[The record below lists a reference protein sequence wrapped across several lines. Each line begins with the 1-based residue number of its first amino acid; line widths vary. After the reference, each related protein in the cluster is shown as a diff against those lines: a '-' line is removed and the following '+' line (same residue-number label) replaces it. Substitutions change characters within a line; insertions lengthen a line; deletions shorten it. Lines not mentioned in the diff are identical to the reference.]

1 MMSSVDEN
9 QPFGTPVW
17 IELTVP
23 DLERTQRFYRA
34 VFGWEFNGGDC
45 LYRGL
50 PVAGLTQGDHAGWT
64 VYLATDDC
72 DGTAKA
78 IAAAGG
84 TVVEQPHEREDRG
97 RAALAVD
104 PTGARF
110 GLWQGR
116 SLPGCRLV
124 NEAATLMRN
133 DLVTPEP
140 GRARE
145 FYRTVFGFT
154 LDGND
159 DLPGIDFTFLRRPDG
174 HEIGGI
180 TGEPQATSAWGT
192 LFLTDDADSAAA
204 RGVEAGGETVSAVDT
219 PYGRMVTVR
228 DPFGTEFAVGS

>member
-1 MMSSVDEN
+1 MSSVDEN

-34 VFGWEFNGGDC
+34 VFGWEFDGGDC

-50 PVAGLTQGDHAGWT
+50 PVAGLTQGEHAGWT

-72 DGTAKA
+72 DGTAEA
-78 IAAAGG
+78 ITAAGG
-84 TVVEQPHEREDRG
+84 TVVVQPHEREDRG
-97 RAALAVD
+97 RTALAVD

-154 LDGND
+154 LDGNE

-192 LFLTDDADSAAA
+192 LFLADDADSAAA